1 MIAAPAIDLPT
12 IEVLTAGRFGCLD
25 VACPLCGSGRRSVA
39 NQRRPV
45 LRIWRPEA
53 GFASYHCARCG
64 ERGYARD
71 GSATQP
77 NSLALA
83 RIKAE
88 AAERERSAAA
98 DRLGKARWIWSK
110 CQPIVGSIAERYLR
124 KARGYGGDQLPATLG
139 FLPARGEHGPAM
151 VAAFGIPSEPEP
163 GELHLEFGAVR
174 GVHITRLRPDGSGK
188 ASTTADKIM
197 VGIVRGTPIV
207 LAPAND
213 LGGLAITE
221 GIEDG
226 LTVFEATGLGV
237 WVAGS
242 AGFMPA
248 LAECVPAYVECVT
261 IYSHND
267 EAGQIGAR
275 TLAQALQARGL
286 VDVFVESLE

>member
-1 MIAAPAIDLPT
+1 MQPD
-12 IEVLTAGRFGCLD
+12 
-25 VACPLCGSGRRSVA
+25 PLV
-39 NQRRPV
+39 
-45 LRIWRPEA
+45 
-53 GFASYHCARCG
+53 
-64 ERGYARD
+64 
-71 GSATQP
+71 
-77 NSLALA
+77 LA

-88 AAERERSAAA
+88 AAERERSDAA
-98 DRLGKARWIWSK
+98 DRLGKGRWIWSK
-110 CQPIVGSIAERYLR
+110 HQPIAGTIVEKYLR
-124 KARGYGGDQLPATLG
+124 KARGYGGAQLPATLG

-163 GELHLEFGAVR
+163 GELHLEFGTVR
-174 GVHITRLRPDGSGK
+174 GIHVTRLRPDGSGK
-188 ASTTADKIM
+188 AGTTSDKIM

-213 LGGLAITE
+213 LGGLGITE

-226 LTVFEATGLGV
+226 LSVLEATGLGV

-248 LAECVPAYVECVT
+248 LAEHIPAYVESVT

-267 EAGQIGAR
+267 EAGQAGAR